1 MRDKARDHTFDV
13 RRQTDVTWI
22 RRRRRRGH
30 GHGNQRYKYP
40 HPAPVSILSS
50 SQQRTIT
57 PDNTAS
63 LPTTTTTT
71 PKPPH
76 SPKKTSHQKSSNAN
90 MQFTILAFAAM
101 AAAIPAMIQERAPG
115 SVCPALDTP
124 LCCQADVDG
133 VVDLTCEARKY
144 PPLYLLLESTQTLI
158 FFSFRQLPTPPPS
171 TPSRAAV
178 PRAAPQPSAAL
189 CLWYVPALTAKP
201 FYQTEYP
208 CTDNNNP
215 HRLVRLFSAAPHKY
229 TLCMGQGGEH
239 PTNPFFS

>member
-22 RRRRRRGH
+22 RSRRRRGH
-30 GHGNQRYKYP
+30 RHGNQRYKYP

-63 LPTTTTTT
+63 LPTTTTPT
-71 PKPPH
+71 PPH
-76 SPKKTSHQKSSNAN
+76 SPKNPPPKPTNAN

-133 VVDLTCEARKY
+133 VADVTCEARKY
-144 PPLYLLLESTQTLI
+144 PALYFLELTQTLI
-158 FFSFRQLPTPPPS
+158 FYFSPASDSSSVQAFKNSCASSGTTAKCCVLPL
-171 TPSRAAV
+171 V
-178 PRAAPQPSAAL
+178 
-189 CLWYVPALTAKP
+189 CPALTAKP
-201 FYQTEYP
+201 FIRQNT

-215 HRLVRLFSAAPHKY
+215 RRLVMLFSAAPHKCIMY
-229 TLCMGQGGEH
+229 VWGNGGTSNQPTL
-239 PTNPFFS
+239 FFMNEI

>member
-13 RRQTDVTWI
+13 RRQTDVTWT
-22 RRRRRRGH
+22 RSRRRRGH

-50 SQQRTIT
+50 SQQRTLT

-63 LPTTTTTT
+63 LPTTTPT
-71 PKPPH
+71 PPH
-76 SPKKTSHQKSSNAN
+76 SPKKPHQKPTNAN

-133 VVDLTCEARKY
+133 VADVTCEARKY
-144 PPLYLLLESTQTLI
+144 PALYFLKLTQTLM
-158 FFSFRQLPTPPPS
+158 FYFSPASDSSSVQAFKNSCASSGTTAKCCVLPL
-171 TPSRAAV
+171 V
-178 PRAAPQPSAAL
+178 
-189 CLWYVPALTAKP
+189 CPALTAKP
-201 FYQTEYP
+201 FIRQNT

-215 HRLVRLFSAAPHKY
+215 RRLVMLFSAAPHKCIMY
-229 TLCMGQGGEH
+229 GATGEYPTTL
-239 PTNPFFS
+239 FS

>member
-13 RRQTDVTWI
+13 RRQTDVTWT
-22 RRRRRRGH
+22 RSRRRRGH

-63 LPTTTTTT
+63 LPTTTP

-76 SPKKTSHQKSSNAN
+76 SPKNPPPKPTNAN

-133 VVDLTCEARKY
+133 VVDVTCEARKY
-144 PPLYLLLESTQTLI
+144 PPSYILELTQTLI

-189 CLWYVPALTAKP
+189 CLWYVPLFLRNP
-201 FYQTEYP
+201 FIRQNT
-208 CTDNNNP
+208 CTDNINP
-215 HRLVRLFSAAPHKY
+215 RRLVMLFSAAPHKCIMY
-229 TLCMGQGGEH
+229 GATGEH
-239 PTNPFFS
+239 PTNPFFFMNEI

>member
-1 MRDKARDHTFDV
+1 MDTKQTEERPWAWETRD
-13 RRQTDVTWI
+13 I
-22 RRRRRRGH
+22 
-30 GHGNQRYKYP
+30 
-40 HPAPVSILSS
+40 SILIQHLLAFSHHPNNAPS
-50 SQQRTIT
+50 LQTIQLHFQQQQQQHHHLT
-57 PDNTAS
+57 
-63 LPTTTTTT
+63 
-71 PKPPH
+71 
-76 SPKKTSHQKSSNAN
+76 HQKPSNAN

-144 PPLYLLLESTQTLI
+144 PPLYLLLQLTQTLM

-178 PRAAPQPSAAL
+178 PRAALQPSAAL

-215 HRLVRLFSAAPHKY
+215 RRLVRLFSAAPHKY
-229 TLCMGQGGEH
+229 TLCMGQGGNIK